1 MDCVVYTITCNSHD
15 VYHLYVGSSQ
25 DFTRRMSDHKYR
37 SKNETNTN
45 KLYTA
50 IRSYGGYKNWTI
62 EAIETST
69 CETNLEIR
77 TRERFWFD
85 ELRPSLNSYRTQSS
99 QEEIR
104 LVKMEKMKQYQI
116 DNKEKLS

>member
-1 MDCVVYTITCNSHD
+1 MQYVVYKITCDSPD
-15 VYHLYVGSSQ
+15 VDHVYVGSTTN
-25 DFTRRMSDHKYR
+25 FKNRKSDHTFR
-37 SKNETNTN
+37 SLNETNTN

>member
-1 MDCVVYTITCNSHD
+1 MQYVVYKITCDSPD
-15 VYHLYVGSSQ
+15 VDHVYVGSTTN
-25 DFTRRMSDHKYR
+25 FKNRKSDHTFR
-37 SKNETNTN
+37 SLNETNTN

-116 DNKEKLS
+116 DKKEKLS